1 MPILDPNTIEFISN
15 SPEQTKRLGIR
26 LGALLDIG
34 DVICLSGDLGSGKTT
49 FVQGLAKGWGSL
61 DQVTSPTFI
70 IVNMYRKTDNQNLYH
85 LDAYRLENEFEAED
99 LDFDLMLSNGVMAI
113 EWPKR
118 ILGAL
123 PEEQLW
129 VHFSWISDQ
138 KRRLVFDP
146 KGIHFQKILLDFRQ
160 QAFGG

>member
-15 SPEQTKRLGIR
+15 GPEQTKRLGIR
-26 LGALLDIG
+26 LGSLLNIG
-34 DVICLSGDLGSGKTT
+34 DVLCLSGDLGSGKTT

-61 DQVTSPTFI
+61 DLVTSPTFI
-70 IVNMYRKTDNQNLYH
+70 IVNMYRKSDNQNLYH
-85 LDAYRLENEFEAED
+85 LDAYRLQNEFEAED
-99 LDFDLMLSNGVMAI
+99 LDIDLMLTNGVMAV

-123 PEEQLW
+123 PDEQLW
-129 VHFSWISDQ
+129 VNFSWISDQ

-146 KGIHFQKILLDFRQ
+146 KGDRYQSTLLKFRQ

>member
-15 SPEQTKRLGIR
+15 GPEQTRRLGIR
-26 LGALLDIG
+26 LGSLLNIG
-34 DVICLSGDLGSGKTT
+34 DVLCLRGDLGSGKTT

-70 IVNMYRKTDNQNLYH
+70 IVNMYRKSDGQNLYH
-85 LDAYRLENEFEAED
+85 LDAYRLQDEMEAED
-99 LDFDLMLSNGVMAI
+99 LDVDLMVTNGVMVI
-113 EWPKR
+113 EWPEH

-123 PEEQLW
+123 PDEQLW
-129 VHFSWISDQ
+129 INFSWISDQ

-146 KGIHFQKILLDFRQ
+146 KSDCYQELLLEFRR

>member
-15 SPEQTKRLGIR
+15 SPEQTRRLGIR
-26 LGALLDIG
+26 LGSLLNIG
-34 DVICLSGDLGSGKTT
+34 DILCLRGDLGSGKTT

-70 IVNMYRKTDNQNLYH
+70 IVNMYRKSDGQNLYH
-85 LDAYRLENEFEAED
+85 LDTYRLQDEMEAED
-99 LDFDLMLSNGVMAI
+99 LDIDLMLTNGVMAI
-113 EWPKR
+113 EWPEH
-118 ILGAL
+118 ILGVL
-123 PEEQLW
+123 PDEQLW
-129 VHFSWISDQ
+129 VNFSWISDQ

-146 KGIHFQKILLDFRQ
+146 KSDCYQELLLEFRR

>member
-15 SPEQTKRLGIR
+15 GPEQTKRLGIR
-26 LGALLDIG
+26 LGSLLNIG
-34 DVICLSGDLGSGKTT
+34 DVLCLSGDLGSGKTT

-61 DQVTSPTFI
+61 DLVTSPTFI
-70 IVNMYRKTDNQNLYH
+70 IVNMYRKSDNQNLYH
-85 LDAYRLENEFEAED
+85 LDAYRLQNEFEAED
-99 LDFDLMLSNGVMAI
+99 LDIDLMLTNGVMAV

-123 PEEQLW
+123 PDEQLW
-129 VHFSWISDQ
+129 VNFSWISDQ
-138 KRRLVFDP
+138 KRRMVFDP
-146 KGIHFQKILLDFRQ
+146 KGCRYQDTLLKFRH